1 MHEGGREMS
10 RLHWPPRPTLPGL
23 ALVQPQAAEPE
34 HLLNPLKLGLSR
46 GAGAGRD
53 WLGLWYVKVGSSAF
67 YFLCREV
74 FLAASFLKLFFP
86 LAIIAFTSPLKFFCL
101 IFLMAARRLC
111 RIFPGGSDGKTSAYN
126 AGDLGLIPGLGRTPG
141 EGNGNPLQYSCL
153 GIPVDREACRAT
165 VQGVAKSHTQLSD

>member
-1 MHEGGREMS
+1 MGFLSFNRLPPQRNMSPKLWGRSWIGG
-10 RLHWPPRPTLPGL
+10 
-23 ALVQPQAAEPE
+23 
-34 HLLNPLKLGLSR
+34 

-153 GIPVDREACRAT
+153 DGHREHMFVYTLLLLLLSCFSRVRLCAT
-165 VQGVAKSHTQLSD
+165 P

>member
-1 MHEGGREMS
+1 MGFLAFNRLPPQRNMSPKLWGRSWIGG
-10 RLHWPPRPTLPGL
+10 
-23 ALVQPQAAEPE
+23 
-34 HLLNPLKLGLSR
+34 

-111 RIFPGGSDGKTSAYN
+111 RIFPGGSVSKEYASN
-126 AGDLGLIPGLGRTPG
+126 AGDQGLIPELGRTPG
-141 EGNGNPLQYSCL
+141 EGNGNPLQYPSL
-153 GIPVDREACRAT
+153 GNPMDRGAWWAAVHRVTKTQTRLKLLSTRA
-165 VQGVAKSHTQLSD
+165 